1 MIYSTLPYLTLYIL
15 RRTSARGSCRQ
26 PPSAAALVAGL
37 AAAVP
42 GFADS
47 AAWRGQRVQ
56 LHRKAVEL
64 AADLAARFGGEDPR
78 FAFADA
84 ADLPA
89 DSGAHR
95 PSLQPMPTWVR
106 VAAVQLPALPFC
118 RCISSVLR
126 VAVSLG

>member
-1 MIYSTLPYLTLYIL
+1 M
-15 RRTSARGSCRQ
+15 
-26 PPSAAALVAGL
+26 AGL

-95 PSLQPMPTWVR
+95 LKLSKPMPAWVR
-106 VAAVQLPALPFC
+106 IAAVKLPALPLC
-118 RCISSVLR
+118 RQDESFQCRGLR
-126 VAVSLG
+126 FHVWTCLLTRACAALDPSPVSTS